1 MSLWSELRR
10 RKVVRVG
17 ITYLIAALAVAEGA
31 DIFLPQLGAPDWVVP
46 VVLGLLVLG
55 FPLASV
61 LAWAYD
67 ITPEGLVRDS
77 ETSGKADL
85 QGRGAAEGAVTVA
98 DPDPASEVSTPA
110 TNAGQSSPRPTDGRR
125 SVAVL
130 PLMNMSGDT
139 DNEFFSDGVT
149 EDILTHLSCVK
160 SLRVTSRTSVMQYK
174 GTTKTIREI
183 ARELNVD
190 SVLEGSIRVAA
201 GKVRVSVQ
209 LIDAEADDHL
219 WAESYDRSLEDVFAV
234 QSDVARAVATA
245 LEAELSPQEVDQIC
259 YQPTEDIEAY
269 TLCLRGEEAMSG
281 WAPADLDRAVEYF
294 EAALR
299 LDPDY
304 ARPHAGLAMVL
315 ALGPVFTGRMPAG
328 YHERVEQAGRDALE
342 LDDGLALAHAALAT
356 GRWTRHFD
364 WSGAQAALDRAI
376 ELAPGDPLVRGA
388 QVFYLIMHERFDE
401 ALAAWEGIDAGP
413 RETVLVRGSS
423 SFAYYFS
430 GRAEQGLAIV
440 EDGLREAP
448 DSAMLLY
455 HKGLS
460 LGHLGRFA
468 EAAQALERAAAI
480 DTELTLAV
488 AVRALYLAQ
497 LGREEEVQKEVE
509 RLENWEGSEP
519 VGSYIMGLANLARGD
534 TERAIDCWERAVDE
548 GDFLVP
554 FVRATPRLRP
564 LRAHPRFQ
572 ALLQRMWP
580 DHGPFEVD
588 EAT

>member
-1 MSLWSELRR
+1 MTFWSELRR

-17 ITYLIAALAVAEGA
+17 VA
-31 DIFLPQLGAPDWVVP
+31 
-46 VVLGLLVLG
+46 
-55 FPLASV
+55 
-61 LAWAYD
+61 Y
-67 ITPEGLVRDS
+67 
-77 ETSGKADL
+77 
-85 QGRGAAEGAVTVA
+85 
-98 DPDPASEVSTPA
+98 
-110 TNAGQSSPRPTDGRR
+110 
-125 SVAVL
+125 
-130 PLMNMSGDT
+130 
-139 DNEFFSDGVT
+139 
-149 EDILTHLSCVK
+149 
-160 SLRVTSRTSVMQYK
+160 SLRVTFRTSVMQYK
-174 GTTKTIREI
+174 GTTKTVRDI
-183 ARELNVD
+183 ARELGVD
-190 SVLEGSIRVAA
+190 SVLEGSIRVAN

-219 WAESYDRSLEDVFAV
+219 WAEAYDRSLEDVFAV
-234 QSDVARAVATA
+234 QSEVARAVATA
-245 LEAELSPQEVDQIC
+245 LQAEFSPQEVDQIC
-259 YQPTEDIEAY
+259 HQPTENIEAY

-281 WAPADLDRAVEYF
+281 WAPADLEHAVEYF

-342 LDDGLALAHAALAT
+342 RDDGLALAHAALAT

-364 WSGAQAALDRAI
+364 WSGAQDALDRAI

-401 ALAAWEGIDAGP
+401 ALAAWEGVELGS
-413 RETVLVRGSS
+413 RESVLVRGSS

-430 GRAEQGLAIV
+430 GRADKGLAIV
-440 EDGLREAP
+440 EEGLRDIP

-455 HKGLS
+455 HKGLA
-460 LGHLGRFA
+460 LGHPERYE
-468 EAAQALERAAAI
+468 EAVNALERAETI
-480 DTELTLAV
+480 DPELTLAA

-497 LGREEEVQKEVE
+497 LGRGEEVRREVE
-509 RLENWEGSEP
+509 RLLNWEGSEP
-519 VGSYIMGLANLARGD
+519 VGSYIIGLAHMARGEI
-534 TERAIDCWERAVDE
+534 ERAIDYWERAVDE

-554 FVRATPRLRP
+554 FVRSTPRLRA

-580 DHGPFEVD
+580 DHGRFEVG
-588 EAT
+588 